1 MATGTLKL
9 TMKPPRFLYL
19 RVLGMTFYLLALE
32 LLGRDADA
40 AQKVFVDRLSKKFT
54 VHHGSRKKQA

>member
-1 MATGTLKL
+1 MAIGAFKL

-19 RVLGMTFYLLALE
+19 RVLGIAFCLLVLE

-54 VHHGSRKKQA
+54 VHHGSGKNSA

>member
-1 MATGTLKL
+1 MATGTFKL

-19 RVLGMTFYLLALE
+19 RVLGMTFYLLVLE

-40 AQKVFVDRLSKKFT
+40 AQKVLVDRLSRKFT
-54 VHHGSRKKQA
+54 FHTGGK